1 MCRWCERSPIADQL
15 TAGLLLP
22 VRREFSADPDAARG
36 GGPVPRPPQPSSS
49 ATARSAPW
57 WSAGIGSMRWRLR
70 ARPFSPPV
78 QRRRSRPRAGSKAS
92 VVDLQGRTLLPG
104 LIDPHHHYTLS
115 ALLAQALLNIGYSG
129 FHTKAQ
135 ALQRLTATAATT
147 PAGQWI
153 AAGFFD
159 NLLQGGDLSMPRS
172 MGPRCHRS
180 GLRPGPADRRQP
192 HRARH
197 HGASRSDR
205 PDEGTGR
212 GAQLHPGLHLPLR
225 RCLPRPDLRRRTCG
239 VHEPV
244 PVRPPTPASA
254 FPCTPTPPQ
263 PGCRSIHCATCRLP
277 LPAAARSTDRLSAPC
292 WH

>member
-22 VRREFSADPDAARG
+22 ARREFSADPDAARG
-36 GGPVPRPPQPSSS
+36 GGPGATPAPTIVFRNGTIRTMVVGRDRVDALAIAGTTILAAGS
-49 ATARSAPW
+49 AEEVKA
-57 WSAGIGSMRWRLR
+57 
-70 ARPFSPPV
+70 
-78 QRRRSRPRAGSKAS
+78 QAGSKAS

-135 ALQRLTATAATT
+135 ALQRLTATAATI

-172 MGPRCHRS
+172 M
-180 GLRPGPADRRQP
+180 RPSMP
-192 HRARH
+192 
-197 HGASRSDR
+197 SK
-205 PDEGTGR
+205 
-212 GAQLHPGLHLPLR
+212 
-225 RCLPRPDLRRRTCG
+225 
-239 VHEPV
+239 
-244 PVRPPTPASA
+244 
-254 FPCTPTPPQ
+254 
-263 PGCRSIHCATCRLP
+263 
-277 LPAAARSTDRLSAPC
+277 RSTARTR
-292 WH
+292 